1 MPQPHPLT
9 AVRTHPFPV
18 DRLPL
23 LTPPHVPAQDKGCI
37 IFYQKC
43 TDDMLVRFIKLLP
56 SLRVNGEV

>member
-1 MPQPHPLT
+1 
-9 AVRTHPFPV
+9 V